1 MADKR
6 QECLGRNGLPYKEET
21 METDT
26 AFCGGKKM
34 CHICKIGRCLGEKT
48 KLISV

>member
-6 QECLGRNGLPYKEET
+6 QECLGRNGLPYKEEM

-26 AFCGGKKM
+26 AFCRGKK
-34 CHICKIGRCLGEKT
+34 CAT
-48 KLISV
+48 YAKLEDA